1 MKKEKQLVA
10 NIWETPDG
18 TILWSRFRH
27 DYVHYVDANGEEY
40 SVDGGN
46 DYCISLVNQ
55 EKMKSLCVYNT
66 DPWNLQRQYILRG
79 TFNRQGDRIWVPMS
93 RLSNKHL
100 ENIVKDDKEY
110 YGRKSTVWSREL
122 NYRKK
127 NRIVVEEHDYTN
139 EEVSNIIKSV

>member
-1 MKKEKQLVA
+1 MKKKKQLVA
-10 NIWETPDG
+10 NIWQTPDG

-66 DPWNLQRQYILRG
+66 DPWDLQRQYILRG
-79 TFNRQGDRIWVPMS
+79 TFDENVNRIWVPLCK
-93 RLSNKHL
+93 LSDDHL
-100 ENIVKDDKEY
+100 QEIIKYCEDSGHSTEIYEKEI
-110 YGRKSTVWSREL
+110 E
-122 NYRKK
+122 YRKE
-127 NRIVVEEHDYTN
+127 NNLSVAEHSYEN
-139 EEVSNIIKSV
+139 EWVSNIIKQS